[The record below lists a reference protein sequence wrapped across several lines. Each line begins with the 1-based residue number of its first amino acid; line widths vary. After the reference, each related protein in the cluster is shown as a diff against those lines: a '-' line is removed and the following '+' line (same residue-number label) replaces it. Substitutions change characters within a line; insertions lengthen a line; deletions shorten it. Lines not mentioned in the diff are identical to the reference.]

1 MTDDAVLATEIATA
15 AGELLLT
22 VRAAEADALT
32 GRELGRHGDRAADA
46 FILGR
51 LAAERPADAVL
62 SEESADDPARVH
74 AKRVW
79 IVDPLDGSKEYG
91 MPDHEDWAVHIALWE
106 AGRGITAAAVAQ
118 PAVGAVYGTADVG
131 RAELRPLGGRRPRI
145 VVSGSRPPV
154 FVADVARALGADVV
168 RMGSAGAKAMAV
180 VRGDV
185 DAYVHAGGQWEWDS
199 AAPVGVAQA
208 AGLYCARIDGSELEY
223 NRPHPYMPDLVIC
236 RPDWAPAL
244 MAAIAEHAG
253 APTDSARVAM
263 ARSYIRSLV
272 SHDASHV
279 RLAADAWRVENG
291 VRTGDTGVEIRDRLE
306 HGPEYRPIRRVR
318 ELTFREWDDNVVA
331 RFLLDL
337 DAGDTALTVAVT
349 EHFAIP
355 AGEIRSIVAIIEPH
369 EHK

>member
-180 VRGDV
+180 VRGE
-185 DAYVHAGGQWEWDS
+185 AEIYLHTGGQYEWDS
-199 AAPVGVAQA
+199 CAPVAVALA
-208 AGLYCARIDGSELEY
+208 HGLHCSRVDGSALVY
-223 NRPHPYMPDLVIC
+223 NQADTYMPDLLIC
-236 RPDWAPAL
+236 RQEWAERVIAEV
-244 MAAIAEHAG
+244 AAI
-253 APTDSARVAM
+253 DAR
-263 ARSYIRSLV
+263 
-272 SHDASHV
+272 
-279 RLAADAWRVENG
+279 G
-291 VRTGDTGVEIRDRLE
+291 
-306 HGPEYRPIRRVR
+306 
-318 ELTFREWDDNVVA
+318 
-331 RFLLDL
+331 
-337 DAGDTALTVAVT
+337 
-349 EHFAIP
+349 
-355 AGEIRSIVAIIEPH
+355 
-369 EHK
+369 